1 VPAAEA
7 PDARAVADQPPVPSG
22 RAPRFHI
29 LMVAS
34 EATPW
39 AKTGGLADV
48 VGALPAALDRLGHHV
63 TTVLPRYRSVHVPE
77 SATHDRPVR
86 IGSLDIQT
94 RFHVITES
102 PRRRVVF
109 VDVPRYF
116 DRPGLYG
123 DASGD
128 YPDNAERFALLSTAA
143 LDFAQHDAAGRRVD
157 VVHAHDWQ
165 GGLAPTLLATWPGRW
180 PALSSAGRVFTIH
193 NLAYQGLFP
202 RDMVP
207 ALGLPREVFHIDR
220 GEFWGKFSVLKAGIN
235 DSDEITTV
243 SPTYARET
251 QTRAFGS
258 GLEGVLAARAD
269 RYTGILNGID
279 ADVWNP
285 ATDRFLPARYDAGDL
300 TGKRICKRVLLERFH
315 LPVGD
320 DALHRPLM
328 GMVSRLVD
336 QKGLD
341 LFEAAAPSLVELDA
355 TGVFLGSGESRYE
368 ALLRRLAA
376 AHPVRV
382 GVHIGFDEP
391 LSHLI
396 EAGSDMF
403 LMPSRFEPCGLN
415 QMYSL
420 RYGTVPIVHAV
431 GGLDD
436 TIQPYT
442 ARARRANGFKFHE
455 PTPEALVR
463 TVRQAVRLY
472 RDRHAWQRLMLQ
484 GMTEDHSWAPPAKE
498 YVKVYRRAR
507 LHGSARAA
515 V

>member
-1 VPAAEA
+1 VSAADAPEARVPA
-7 PDARAVADQPPVPSG
+7 DGRPVPSG
-22 RAPRFHI
+22 RAPRLHI

-63 TTVLPRYRSVHVPE
+63 TTVLPHYRSVQLSE
-77 SATHDRPVR
+77 SMTNDRTVR
-86 IGSLDIQT
+86 VGSLEIRT
-94 RFHVITES
+94 RFHVVTLS
-102 PRRRVVF
+102 PRRRAVF

-116 DRPGLYG
+116 DRASLYG
-123 DASGD
+123 DASAD
-128 YPDNAERFALLSTAA
+128 YSDNAERFALLATAA
-143 LDFAQHDAAGRRVD
+143 LDFAQHVAPTRSVD

-165 GGLAPTLLATWPGRW
+165 GGLVPTLLAAWPGRW
-180 PALSSAGRVFTIH
+180 SRLSSAGRVFTIH

-202 RDMVP
+202 RETVP
-207 ALGLPREVFHIDR
+207 ALGLPWEVFHIDR
-220 GEFWGKFSVLKAGIN
+220 GEFWGKFSFLKAGIN
-235 DSDEITTV
+235 YSDEITTV
-243 SPTYARET
+243 SPAYARET

-258 GLEGVLAARAD
+258 GLDGVLASHAH

-279 ADVWNP
+279 ADLWNP
-285 ATDRFLPARYDAGDL
+285 ATDPFLPARYDAGDL
-300 TGKRICKRVLLERFH
+300 TGKRICKRVLLERFN
-315 LPVGD
+315 LSVGD
-320 DALHRPLM
+320 DALHRPLV

-336 QKGLD
+336 QKGWD
-341 LFEAAAPSLVELDA
+341 VIEAAAPSLVELDA
-355 TGVFLGSGESRYE
+355 TWVFLGSGEPRYE
-368 ALLRRLAA
+368 QLLTRLAA
-376 AHPVRV
+376 SHPARV
-382 GVHIGFDEP
+382 AAHIGFDES

-442 ARARRANGFKFHE
+442 SRARRANGFKFDQ
-455 PTPEALVR
+455 PTPDALVR

-472 RDRHAWQRLMLQ
+472 RDKAAWQRLMLQ
-484 GMTEDHSWAPPAKE
+484 GMAEDHSWGPSARE

-507 LHGSARAA
+507 QHGSARATG
-515 V
+515 